1 MASALDTIAHLV
13 LPNLMKIKGASTLV
27 GAMER
32 RDVSP
37 FNSVWEQTGVEH
49 TPKCVAKEKDPWRYG
64 VLSLPAPKEMGE
76 AYMCAFM
83 AKKNDAAMTAYFTLE
98 YDYVLKTKSAR
109 TVICEVDGKSVTKH
123 GEGPAVTGDF
133 QADAAAFIDAV
144 NMIVTRRS
152 APKLYT

>member
-1 MASALDTIAHLV
+1 MTV
-13 LPNLMKIKGASTLV
+13 V
-27 GAMER
+27 
-32 RDVSP
+32 VS
-37 FNSVWEQTGVEH
+37 NE
-49 TPKCVAKEKDPWRYG
+49 Y
-64 VLSLPAPKEMGE
+64 
-76 AYMCAFM
+76 
-83 AKKNDAAMTAYFTLE
+83 DAAVTAFFTLE

-109 TVICEVDGKSVTKH
+109 TVICEVDSKSVTKH